1 MSTLQFERVSN
12 NGAST
17 MSDEVS
23 TILTVVVIA
32 KTQERQAVE
41 SISHYL
47 LVIAMQ
53 ADIALTHIDQ

>member
-1 MSTLQFERVSN
+1 
-12 NGAST
+12 